1 MVVEDPVAPEDMAVR
16 EDMVAP
22 AEATVD
28 RAALEAP
35 EAHRVDIV
43 R

>member
-1 MVVEDPVAPEDMAVR
+1 MVMEDPVAPVDTAVP

-22 AEATVD
+22 AETTVD
-28 RAALEAP
+28 RAVLEAP